1 VSNESLAQSASEQ
14 AGSLEEVSASL
25 GQILT
30 TSRENVGFAQRA
42 RDLSAEAGQSARS
55 GTATMDQ
62 LSLAVARMKTSAS
75 ATAKVVQ
82 TIDDIAFQT
91 NLLALNAAV
100 EAARAGEAGR
110 GFAVVADEVRALA
123 MRSAEAARST
133 AKMIKESVSNVEEG
147 VALNAVV
154 IGSFREITDKVNAVV
169 DAMTAIAERSE
180 KQRSGVEQITT
191 AIEGMNRLTQ
201 RVDALPAWPVAVSR
215 LLTLVND
222 EASTNEQIAEAL
234 RLDAGLTANV
244 LRLANSPLFGL
255 RRAIAD
261 VDHATS
267 ILGRRRLS

>member
-1 VSNESLAQSASEQ
+1 MLRAASPLGDGSSDRSTSA
-14 AGSLEEVSASL
+14 
-25 GQILT
+25 
-30 TSRENVGFAQRA
+30 F
-42 RDLSAEAGQSARS
+42 LSRS
-55 GTATMDQ
+55 GPTTE
-62 LSLAVARMKTSAS
+62 RGC
-75 ATAKVVQ
+75 
-82 TIDDIAFQT
+82 
-91 NLLALNAAV
+91 AAV

-267 ILGRRRLS
+267 ILGRRRLSELAIAGAFSKTIPPRLTGYGMDGSHF